1 MIRKCVLKELERCV
15 RQKLL
20 SPDTTLCL
28 EEVLSDYIYSQFW
41 YPQGLKNELGAYF
54 VRSWKYRLY
63 TIYNK
68 FRLGCHNGNKRLFP
82 SSQWKISAGQTE
94 ILKR

>member
-54 VRSWKYRLY
+54 VRSWKYRLF
-63 TIYNK
+63 TIYYK
-68 FRLGCHNGNKRLFP
+68 FRLGCHNGNKRLFA
-82 SSQWKISAGQTE
+82 SSD
-94 ILKR
+94 